1 MIDVSLRPE
10 LPHPDLGALFDEHFD
25 YVWGAL
31 SRLGVRPSD
40 LEDQVHEVFL
50 RVHRRLADYDT
61 SRPMK
66 PWLFGFVFRVASDHR
81 RLVRHRVEVI
91 GARAEAI
98 ASAPSAQE
106 GMEADEER
114 TLVEEALDAVDLDRC
129 AVLIM
134 HDVDDVPIPAVAQVL
149 GIPVGTAYSRLR
161 AARADL
167 AAAVTRLRK
176 TRSRKNRGEP

>member
-1 MIDVSLRPE
+1 MIGVTLRPE
-10 LPHPDLGALFDEHFD
+10 SRQPDLGALFDEHFD

-50 RVHRRLADYDT
+50 RVQRRLADYDT
-61 SRPMK
+61 SRPVK

-81 RLVRHRVEVI
+81 RLARHRVEVI

-98 ASAPSAQE
+98 APAPSALE
-106 GMEADEER
+106 SMEANEER
-114 TLVEEALDAVDLDRC
+114 VVVEEALDAVDLDRR

-134 HDVDDVPIPAVAQVL
+134 HDVDDVPIPAVAHAL

-161 AARADL
+161 AAREDL
-167 AAAVTRLRK
+167 AADVTRLRK
-176 TRSRKNRGEP
+176 IRSRTKRGEP